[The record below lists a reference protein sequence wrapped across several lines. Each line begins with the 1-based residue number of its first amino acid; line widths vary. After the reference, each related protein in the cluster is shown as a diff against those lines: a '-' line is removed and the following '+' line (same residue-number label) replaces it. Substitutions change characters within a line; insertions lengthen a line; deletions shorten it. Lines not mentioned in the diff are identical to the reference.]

1 MSARKVTEAKEK
13 HKTPTATQNEERL
26 TMVAITHL
34 VAPATLPSPS
44 ESLSVLSYNVLLP
57 NSVDA
62 WWTYKMYS
70 PPLSEENRNIAAWS
84 HRRDLLRDRI
94 GTVNA
99 DVVCLQEVSPESFQD
114 DFSFM
119 AELGYDGVELF
130 KKGRFRPATFW
141 KTEKCTLAAPAA
153 HKDRTLLTALK
164 LEGQESSWFV
174 LNCHLQAGNEGK
186 RRVRQIQEGT
196 KAIITMANKL
206 KEKEPASNARAIVCG
221 DFNGGSE
228 CGAVHFLEHGFV
240 DETFLEDGAPVSSN
254 KKELAMKSPL
264 LDAMSSIERSTPPTM
279 VVAELISQMVQ
290 DEENAYGSPTL
301 AVGIVDRLKKI
312 YQKRATLET
321 ANGMEMSLVDV
332 ERWLIDINGRLKR
345 GDEYRE
351 AARQMG
357 WEVSEDLKDLSPNEL
372 KKHITLPADGI
383 LSQDGFI
390 AVYQRELN
398 GGKFWGIHHDLSI
411 LGEPLDDL
419 GLFTARYD
427 RMYCSSTVQPVAILD
442 FESDKPCPN
451 ALEPSDHLPVAA
463 CFVPAKK

>member
-1 MSARKVTEAKEK
+1 
-13 HKTPTATQNEERL
+13 
-26 TMVAITHL
+26 
-34 VAPATLPSPS
+34 
-44 ESLSVLSYNVLLP
+44 
-57 NSVDA
+57 
-62 WWTYKMYS
+62 
-70 PPLSEENRNIAAWS
+70 
-84 HRRDLLRDRI
+84 
-94 GTVNA
+94 
-99 DVVCLQEVSPESFQD
+99 
-114 DFSFM
+114 
-119 AELGYDGVELF
+119 
-130 KKGRFRPATFW
+130 
-141 KTEKCTLAAPAA
+141 
-153 HKDRTLLTALK
+153 
-164 LEGQESSWFV
+164 
-174 LNCHLQAGNEGK
+174 
-186 RRVRQIQEGT
+186 
-196 KAIITMANKL
+196 
-206 KEKEPASNARAIVCG
+206 
-221 DFNGGSE
+221 
-228 CGAVHFLEHGFV
+228 
-240 DETFLEDGAPVSSN
+240 
-254 KKELAMKSPL
+254 
-264 LDAMSSIERSTPPTM
+264 MSSIERSTPPTM